1 VVAVVIQRA
10 DAKTT
15 PTATTEKKRK
25 AALVLDNAA
34 ASFLDRWPSPAGA
47 TAIAIASGLRQS
59 SLSFIGLRYA
69 QHCLIATRSSRRE
82 DYQELI
88 FLTVSRSSSIPMTCS
103 QRQRHKGRQ

>member
-59 SLSFIGLRYA
+59 SLSFIGLRYVCA
-69 QHCLIATRSSRRE
+69 ALFNCYSKQS
-82 DYQELI
+82 
-88 FLTVSRSSSIPMTCS
+88 
-103 QRQRHKGRQ
+103 KGRLSGAHILLY

>member
-34 ASFLDRWPSPAGA
+34 ASFLDRWPSPAGV
-47 TAIAIASGLRQS
+47 TAIAIASGLRQ
-59 SLSFIGLRYA
+59 
-69 QHCLIATRSSRRE
+69 
-82 DYQELI
+82 
-88 FLTVSRSSSIPMTCS
+88 
-103 QRQRHKGRQ
+103 